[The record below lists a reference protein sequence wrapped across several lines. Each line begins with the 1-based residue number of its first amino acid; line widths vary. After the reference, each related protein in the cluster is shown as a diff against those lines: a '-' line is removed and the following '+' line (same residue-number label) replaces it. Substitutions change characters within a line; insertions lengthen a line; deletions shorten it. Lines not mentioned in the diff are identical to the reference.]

1 MSCRIPQPVKDYL
14 DLIDQH
20 AEEMCE
26 WQHKLK
32 AMILRIFNE
41 ETLSFDVQQIEKYL
55 SYQKYFPFD
64 LFDWE
69 KFCFVLHNCVFR
81 EDGYPR
87 FPDLKIIVGRGAG
100 KNGYLSFEDFCLI
113 TDTHG
118 IENYDVDIYA
128 TSEDQAM
135 TSFKEIYQVLEKHK
149 QKLQRFF
156 YWNKVVI
163 TNLKTKSSI
172 RYRTRNADTKD
183 GGRPGKNDFDEEHA
197 YQNWELI
204 DVANT
209 GLGKIDHPRTTVI
222 TTQGDVREGPLDDD
236 LKTCKDILDGK
247 QPDNGTLPF
256 LCMLDDKK
264 EIHDERKWNK
274 ANPSLRYRPQLLEQ
288 MRKEYQQYLKHHET
302 SRAFVVKRMNLVE
315 ENKETAV
322 TSWENIL
329 STNRPLPDLT
339 GHSCICGID
348 YAKTS
353 DFVAAGLLFKQDGM
367 RYWISHA
374 WFCNQSKDKSRI
386 KPNLKA
392 WEEMGILTIIDDVEI
407 HPQIITDWIK
417 EKRKTYNIT
426 KIVMD
431 DFRYTLFSSYLK
443 LIGFDA
449 KDKERMK
456 RIRHS
461 DIMKVV
467 PVIDSHFNNQIIVW
481 GDDPFM
487 RWCTNNVK
495 LVPAGKGNYLYDKQE
510 EKSRKTDGFMAFAA
524 AETCDDEL
532 VEYRKRKPLGVI
544 SL

>member
-1 MSCRIPQPVKDYL
+1 MNCKIPKPVQDYL
-14 DLIDQH
+14 DLVDQYH
-20 AEEMCE
+20 DEMCE

-32 AMILRIFNE
+32 AMIIRIFNE
-41 ETLSFDVQQIEKYL
+41 ETLIYDIKQIEKYL
-55 SYQKYFPFD
+55 SYQKYFPFA

-118 IENYDVDIYA
+118 IENYDIDIYA

-149 QKLQRFF
+149 PKLQRFF

-247 QPDNGTLPF
+247 IPDNGTLPF

-264 EIHDERKWNK
+264 EIHNERMWNK
-274 ANPSLRYRPQLLEQ
+274 ANPSLRYRPQLLER
-288 MRKEYQQYLKHHET
+288 MRTEYQQYLKHPET
-302 SRAFVVKRMNLVE
+302 SRAFVVKRMNLIE
-315 ENKETAV
+315 ENKEAAI

-329 STNRPLPDLT
+329 STNRPVPDLS
-339 GHSCICGID
+339 GHPCICGID

-353 DFVAAGLLFKQDGM
+353 DFVSAGLLFKQDGK
-367 RYWISHA
+367 RYWITHA
-374 WFCNQSKDKSRI
+374 WFCSQSKDKSRI

-392 WEEMGILTIIDDVEI
+392 WEEMGVLTIIDDVEI
-407 HPQIITDWIK
+407 HPTIVTNWLK
-417 EKRKTYNIT
+417 EKMAIYNVMKLAMDDYRKT
-426 KIVMD
+426 
-431 DFRYTLFSSYLK
+431 LFASYLRE
-443 LIGFDA
+443 IGFDP
-449 KDKERMK
+449 KDKERFK
-456 RIRHS
+456 LVRPS

-467 PVIDSHFNNQIIVW
+467 PVIDSHFNNQIIIW

-495 LVPAGKGNYLYDKQE
+495 LVPAGKGNYVYDKQE

-532 VEYRKRKPLGVI
+532 IEYKKRKPLGVI

>member
-1 MSCRIPQPVKDYL
+1 MNCKIPKPVQDYL
-14 DLIDQH
+14 DLVDQYH
-20 AEEMCE
+20 DEMCE

-32 AMILRIFNE
+32 AMIIRIFNE
-41 ETLSFDVQQIEKYL
+41 ETLTYDIKQIEKYL
-55 SYQKYFPFD
+55 SYQKYFPFA

-118 IENYDVDIYA
+118 IENYDIDIYA

-149 QKLQRFF
+149 PKLQRFF

-247 QPDNGTLPF
+247 ILDNGTLPF

-264 EIHDERKWNK
+264 EIHNERMWNK
-274 ANPSLRYRPQLLEQ
+274 ANPSLRYRPQLLER
-288 MRKEYQQYLKHHET
+288 MRTEYQQYLKHPET
-302 SRAFVVKRMNLVE
+302 SRAFVVKRMNLIE
-315 ENKETAV
+315 ENKEAAI

-329 STNRPLPDLT
+329 STNRPVPDLS
-339 GHSCICGID
+339 GHPCICGID

-353 DFVAAGLLFKQDGM
+353 DFVSAGLLFKQDGK
-367 RYWISHA
+367 RYWITHA
-374 WFCNQSKDKSRI
+374 WFCSQSKDKSRI

-392 WEEMGILTIIDDVEI
+392 WEEMGVLTIIDDVEI
-407 HPQIITDWIK
+407 HPTIVTNWLK
-417 EKRKTYNIT
+417 EKMAIYNVMKLAMDDYRKT
-426 KIVMD
+426 
-431 DFRYTLFSSYLK
+431 LFASYLRE
-443 LIGFDA
+443 IGFDP
-449 KDKERMK
+449 KDKERFK
-456 RIRHS
+456 LVRPS

-467 PVIDSHFNNQIIVW
+467 PVIDSHFNNQIIIW

-487 RWCTNNVK
+487 RWCTNNAK
-495 LVPAGKGNYLYDKQE
+495 LVPAGKGNFIYEKQE

-532 VEYRKRKPLGVI
+532 IEYKKRKPLGVI

>member
-456 RIRHS
+456 RIRPS

>member
-1 MSCRIPQPVKDYL
+1 MSCKLPQPVKDYL

-20 AEEMCE
+20 ADEMCE

-41 ETLSFDVQQIEKYL
+41 ETLSYDVQQIEKYL
-55 SYQKYFPFD
+55 SYQKYFPFA

-87 FPDLKIIVGRGAG
+87 FPDLKMILGRGSG

-118 IENYDVDIYA
+118 IENYDIDIYA

-288 MRKEYQQYLKHHET
+288 MRKEYQQYLKHPET

-392 WEEMGILTIIDDVEI
+392 WEEMEILTIIDDVEI
-407 HPQIITDWIK
+407 HPQIIIDWIK

-443 LIGFDA
+443 SIGFDA

-456 RIRHS
+456 RIRPS
-461 DIMKVV
+461 DIMKAV

-481 GDDPFM
+481 GDNPFM

-495 LVPAGKGNYLYDKQE
+495 LVPAGKGNYVYDKQE
-510 EKSRKTDGFMAFAA
+510 EKSRKTDGFMAFVA

-532 VEYRKRKPLGVI
+532 VEYRKRKSLGVI

>member
-274 ANPSLRYRPQLLEQ
+274 ANPSLRYHPQLLEQ
-288 MRKEYQQYLKHHET
+288 MRKEYQQYLKHPET

-392 WEEMGILTIIDDVEI
+392 WEEMGILTIVDDVEI
-407 HPQIITDWIK
+407 HPQIIVDWIK
-417 EKRKTYNIT
+417 EKRETYNIT

-443 LIGFDA
+443 SIGFDS

>member
-1 MSCRIPQPVKDYL
+1 MNCKIPKPVQDYL
-14 DLIDQH
+14 DLVDQYH
-20 AEEMCE
+20 DEMCE

-32 AMILRIFNE
+32 AMIIRIFNE
-41 ETLSFDVQQIEKYL
+41 ETLIYDIKQIEKYL

-456 RIRHS
+456 RIRPS